1 MYRIFVVEDDHA
13 LANSIC
19 RQIESWGDEAVCV
32 KDFRR
37 VTEEFI
43 QAKPHLV
50 LLDIS
55 LPFFDGYYWCNE
67 LRKRSSVPILFLS
80 SASEPM
86 NIVMAMNM
94 GGDEFLGKPIDPVV
108 MTAKIRAILRR
119 VYEMKSDREVL
130 QVRGAILNISDGV
143 LEYQGNR
150 IELTK
155 NEFRILTVLLEQRGR
170 TVRRET
176 LMMRLWEDDEYI
188 EENTLT
194 VNVNRLRKKLSAI
207 GLTDCIKTQV
217 GSGYRLEEQE

>member
-13 LANSIC
+13 LANSIR
-19 RQIESWGDEAVCV
+19 RQIESWGDEAVCA

-37 VTEEFI
+37 VTEEFL

-80 SASEPM
+80 SASESM

-94 GGDEFLGKPIDPVV
+94 GGDEFLAKPIDPVV

-130 QVRGAILNISDGV
+130 QIRGAVLNVTDGI

-155 NEFRILTVLLEQRGR
+155 NEFRILTVLLEQRGK

-207 GLTDCIKTQV
+207 GLADCIKTQV